1 MKTLCCSDTK
11 CIITFDNALCFL
23 KKLKCNW
30 KSCGHWKVHPPC
42 LPNVSSVGEA
52 GSNSSTVVKGLLLLP
67 SSLSDNIL
75 YCLEIF
81 QYNISEPLLHL
92 NLYKIEN

>member
-1 MKTLCCSDTK
+1 MYKYLSQYIIF
-11 CIITFDNALCFL
+11 CINARGRWTDDPL
-23 KKLKCNW
+23 
-30 KSCGHWKVHPPC
+30 C
-42 LPNVSSVGEA
+42 LPNVNSVGEA

-92 NLYKIEN
+92 NLYKFDI